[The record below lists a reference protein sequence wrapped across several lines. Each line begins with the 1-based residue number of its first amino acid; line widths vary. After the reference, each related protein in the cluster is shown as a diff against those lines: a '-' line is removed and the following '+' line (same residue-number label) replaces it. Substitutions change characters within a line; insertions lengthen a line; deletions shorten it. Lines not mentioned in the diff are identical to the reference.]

1 MTGTMQSRFTD
12 ESRLGISGRV
22 LARCEEE
29 NRAALIAY
37 LPVGYP
43 TVDQSLEAF
52 RALTDGVGVDLV
64 EIGIPYSDPVLD
76 GPVIQH
82 ATTKALRRGVRTR
95 DAFRAAEAVAE
106 RGRTPLVMTY
116 WNLIEQYGP
125 DAFARDLRAAGG
137 AGVITPDLTPDEA
150 DEWTAATD
158 AHGLDR
164 IFLVAPSSTD
174 ARISSTMAACRGW
187 VYATSVMGVTG
198 TRSTTSSAAPV
209 IANRAKAADHQLPV
223 GIGLGVSNG
232 DQAAEV
238 AKYADAVIVG
248 SALLRCLDSDGADM
262 PGDLDR
268 LRTLVDE
275 LADGV
280 RRGRA

>member
-1 MTGTMQSRFTD
+1 MTSVAMSRFTD
-12 ESRLGISGRV
+12 ESRLGISGKV
-22 LARCEEE
+22 LAQCAEE

-76 GPVIQH
+76 GLVIQH

-106 RGRTPLVMTY
+106 CGRTPLVMTY

-125 DAFARDLRAAGG
+125 DAFARDLKSSGG
-137 AGVITPDLTPDEA
+137 VGVITPDLTPDEA
-150 DEWTAATD
+150 DEWVAATD

-174 ARISSTMAACRGW
+174 ERIASTMAACRGW

-198 TRSTTSSAAPV
+198 TRTTTSSAAPV
-209 IANRAKAADHQLPV
+209 IANRAKTADHRLPV

-248 SALLRCLDSDGADM
+248 SALLRCLESDGADM

-268 LRTLVDE
+268 LRSLVDE
-275 LADGV
+275 LAEGV

>member
-1 MTGTMQSRFTD
+1 MSNVTTTRFTD
-12 ESRLGISGRV
+12 ESRLGISGKV
-22 LARCEEE
+22 LAACAEE

-43 TVDQSLEAF
+43 SVEESLEAF

-76 GPVIQH
+76 GIVIQH

-95 DAFRAAEAVAE
+95 DAFRAATAVAE
-106 RGRTPLVMTY
+106 RGCTALVMTY

-125 DAFARDLRAAGG
+125 DEFARDLKAAGG

-150 DEWTAATD
+150 EVWTAATD
-158 AHGLDR
+158 KHGLDR

-174 ARISSTMAACRGW
+174 ERIASTMAACRGW

-198 TRSTTSSAAPV
+198 TRTTTSSAAPV
-209 IANRAKAADHQLPV
+209 IAQRAHAADPGLPV

-238 AKYADAVIVG
+238 AQYADAVIVG
-248 SALLRCLDSDGADM
+248 SALLRCLDSDGQDM

-268 LRTLVDE
+268 LRALVDE

-280 RRGRA
+280 RRGRE

>member
-1 MTGTMQSRFTD
+1 MSVITNRFTD
-12 ESRLGISGRV
+12 QDRLGISGKV
-22 LARCEEE
+22 VAKCVEEG
-29 NRAALIAY
+29 RAALIAY

-43 TVDQSLEAF
+43 TVDDSLDAF

-64 EIGIPYSDPVLD
+64 EIGLPYSDPVLD
-76 GPVIQH
+76 GIVIQH

-95 DAFRAAEAVAE
+95 DAFRAAAAVAE
-106 RGRTPLVMTY
+106 RGCTPLVMTY

-125 DAFARDLRAAGG
+125 DAFARDFKEAGG

-150 DEWTAATD
+150 EVWIAATD

-174 ARISSTMAACRGW
+174 ERITSTMAACRGW
-187 VYATSVMGVTG
+187 VYASSVMGVTG
-198 TRSTTSSAAPV
+198 TRTTTSSAAPV
-209 IANRAKAADHQLPV
+209 IAERARAADSALPI

-238 AKYADAVIVG
+238 AQYADAVIVG

-262 PGDLDR
+262 PGDLEKMR
-268 LRTLVDE
+268 NLVDE

-280 RRGRA
+280 RRKQA